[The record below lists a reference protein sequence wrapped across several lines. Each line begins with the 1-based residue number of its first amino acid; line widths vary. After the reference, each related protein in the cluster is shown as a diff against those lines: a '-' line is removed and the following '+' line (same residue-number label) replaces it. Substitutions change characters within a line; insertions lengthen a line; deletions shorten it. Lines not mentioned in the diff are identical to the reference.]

1 MFNSPLFQV
10 ALCVLLVFLIM
21 SAIVSV
27 LQQIVIQFFRL
38 KSWTLKRT
46 VRGLVSDD
54 VYRLEI
60 ARRFYSHPLT
70 ASVSGGEAHATAMD
84 AMTFVTALSTAV
96 QPRWSAGDPI
106 ATLPASVAA
115 LKDGALKTRLTLI
128 LPPAGATRDE
138 VIQSVTAWFNN
149 AEGKMTEGFTS
160 SLTALSY
167 GIATA
172 VTLLFNVSTL
182 HIADNFHS
190 NAQLTAALAA
200 ITPSLAAT
208 IDQRTTAL
216 NGAIAATPPDQLPS
230 SQTLQTAGSDV
241 TNLET
246 LVACARL
253 NNELPI
259 GWPWMAD
266 LVKQSAGVLSLQTAP
281 DTCGQAFAAADASP
295 TLKPHVELIEQA
307 APKSVAVS
315 MAKAGMT
322 PRSHRHASPV
332 AKGSAAGGTAGSG
345 KSPVTAAA
353 PNPSSPNPS
362 SANPASANPP
372 VQTASKQAA
381 SPPAPAVAGPG
392 PATTATPSPAA
403 PATASADSTDPSAV
417 AAKAAAVQTALN
429 TAQYGPDFKTEA
441 AWKILLGWLITIVA
455 AAQGAPFW
463 FSAIRRIAGR

>member
-27 LQQIVIQFFRL
+27 LQQIIVQFFRL
-38 KSWTLKRT
+38 RSWTLKRT
-46 VRGLVSDD
+46 VRGLISDD
-54 VYRLEI
+54 VYKLEI
-60 ARRFYSHPLT
+60 AKRFYSHPLT
-70 ASVSGGEAHATAMD
+70 ASVSGGEPHATTMD

-115 LKDGALKTRLTLI
+115 LKEGALKTRLSLI
-128 LPPAGATRDE
+128 LPPAGASRDE

-149 AEGKMTEGFTS
+149 AETKMTEGFS
-160 SLTALSY
+160 ASLTALSY
-167 GIATA
+167 GVATA

-182 HIADNFHS
+182 HIADNFQS

-208 IDQRTTAL
+208 IDQRTVAL
-216 NGAIAATPPDQLPS
+216 NAAIAATPADQPPS
-230 SQTLQTAGSDV
+230 TQTLQTASSDV

-259 GWPWMAD
+259 GWPWMAQ
-266 LVKQSAGVLSLQTAP
+266 LVKQGAGVLSLQSTP
-281 DTCGQAFAAADASP
+281 DTCGQAFAAANASP
-295 TLKPHVELIEQA
+295 ALKPHIALIEQA

-322 PRSHRHASPV
+322 PGSLKHPAAAAATPAATRAATPAAVSGAAPAAAVASAP
-332 AKGSAAGGTAGSG
+332 APSPAPAATVPAT
-345 KSPVTAAA
+345 PAAA
-353 PNPSSPNPS
+353 PDPG
-362 SANPASANPP
+362 
-372 VQTASKQAA
+372 AA
-381 SPPAPAVAGPG
+381 
-392 PATTATPSPAA
+392 
-403 PATASADSTDPSAV
+403 
-417 AAKAAAVQTALN
+417 AAKSAAVQAAMN
-429 TAQYGPDFKTEA
+429 SAQYGPDFHTEA

>member
-38 KSWTLKRT
+38 KSSTLQRT
-46 VRGLVSDD
+46 VRGLISDD
-54 VYRLEI
+54 VYKMEI

-70 ASVSGGEAHATAMD
+70 ASVSGGEAHATTMD
-84 AMTFVTALSTAV
+84 AMTFVTALATAV

-115 LKDGALKTRLTLI
+115 LKDGALKTRLSLI
-128 LPPAGATRDE
+128 LPPAGASRDE
-138 VIQSVTAWFNN
+138 VIQAVTAWFNN
-149 AEGKMTEGFTS
+149 AEGKMTEGFTA

-200 ITPSLAAT
+200 ITPTLAAT

-216 NGAIAATPPDQLPS
+216 NGAIA
-230 SQTLQTAGSDV
+230 G
-241 TNLET
+241 T

-266 LVKQSAGVLSLQTAP
+266 LVKQGASVLSLQTAP

-295 TLKPHVELIEQA
+295 ALKPHVELIEQA

-315 MAKAGMT
+315 MAKAGLLTREGRHVPAAVVPATKGAPAPAAT
-322 PRSHRHASPV
+322 PATPV
-332 AKGSAAGGTAGSG
+332 AGGSAAKA
-345 KSPVTAAA
+345 VTVAAAA
-353 PNPSSPNPS
+353 P
-362 SANPASANPP
+362 SAAKSA
-372 VQTASKQAA
+372 
-381 SPPAPAVAGPG
+381 PAPAPAAAAPSQAQLQVPAAAAPVS
-392 PATTATPSPAA
+392 PATPAPD
-403 PATASADSTDPSAV
+403 PAEA
-417 AAKAAAVQTALN
+417 AAKAAAVQAAMN

-463 FSAIRRIAGR
+463 FSAIRRVAGR

>member
-38 KSWTLKRT
+38 RSWTLKRT
-46 VRGLVSDD
+46 VRGLISDE

-60 ARRFYSHPLT
+60 AQRFYSHPLT
-70 ASVSGGEAHATAMD
+70 ASVSGGEAHATTMD

-200 ITPSLAAT
+200 ITPTLAAT
-208 IDQRTTAL
+208 IDQKTTAL
-216 NGAIAATPPDQLPS
+216 NAAIAATPADQLPS
-230 SQTLQTAGSDV
+230 SQTLQTASADA

-266 LVKQSAGVLSLQTAP
+266 LVKQSASVLSLQTAP

-295 TLKPHVELIEQA
+295 ALKPHVELIEQA

-315 MAKAGMT
+315 MAKAGVTTKT
-322 PRSHRHASPV
+322 PKHSKTTAKVSTAKGSSVAGATGGDKSPV
-332 AKGSAAGGTAGSG
+332 AAA
-345 KSPVTAAA
+345 VTGAPAPAATPAAA
-353 PNPSSPNPS
+353 PSTQGTATPTV
-362 SANPASANPP
+362 PAP
-372 VQTASKQAA
+372 VPA
-381 SPPAPAVAGPG
+381 APAVAAP
-392 PATTATPSPAA
+392 A
-403 PATASADSTDPSAV
+403 PATADTPDPAAT

-463 FSAIRRIAGR
+463 FSAIRRVAGR

>member
-27 LQQIVIQFFRL
+27 LQQIFIQFFRL
-38 KSWTLKRT
+38 RSWTLKRT
-46 VRGLVSDD
+46 VRRLISDD

-70 ASVSGGEAHATAMD
+70 ASVSGGEAHATTMD

-149 AEGKMTEGFTS
+149 AEGKMTEGFTA

-200 ITPSLAAT
+200 ITPTLAAT
-208 IDQRTTAL
+208 IDQKTTAL
-216 NGAIAATPPDQLPS
+216 NAAIAATPPDQLPS
-230 SQTLQTAGSDV
+230 TQTAQMVGADA

-266 LVKQSAGVLSLQTAP
+266 LVKQSASVLSLQTAP

-295 TLKPHVELIEQA
+295 ILKPHVELIEQA

-315 MAKAGMT
+315 MAKAGVT
-322 PRSHRHASPV
+322 AKTGKHPKAS
-332 AKGSAAGGTAGSG
+332 AKGSAAKVAAPVAGTGAPAAAS
-345 KSPVTAAA
+345 SPPLSAAPTAA
-353 PNPSSPNPS
+353 
-362 SANPASANPP
+362 PAS
-372 VQTASKQAA
+372 
-381 SPPAPAVAGPG
+381 
-392 PATTATPSPAA
+392 
-403 PATASADSTDPSAV
+403 PATASSATPVPAAQTTAAASTADTPDPAAT
-417 AAKAAAVQTALN
+417 AAKAAAVTAAIN

-463 FSAIRRIAGR
+463 FSAIRRVAGR

>member
-27 LQQIVIQFFRL
+27 LQQIVIQFVRL

-46 VRGLVSDD
+46 IRGLISDD
-54 VYRLEI
+54 VYKLEI

-70 ASVSGGEAHATAMD
+70 ASVSGGEAHATSMD
-84 AMTFVTALSTAV
+84 AMTFVTALATAV
-96 QPRWSAGDPI
+96 QPRWSSGDPI

-115 LKDGALKTRLTLI
+115 LKDGPLKTRLTLI

-138 VIQSVTAWFNN
+138 VIQSVTAWFTN
-149 AEGKMTEGFTS
+149 AEGKMTEGFTA

-190 NAQLTAALAA
+190 NAQLTAAFAA
-200 ITPSLAAT
+200 ITPTLAAT
-208 IDQRTTAL
+208 IDQKTTAL
-216 NGAIAATPPDQLPS
+216 NAAIAATPSDQLPS
-230 SQTLQTAGSDV
+230 TQTLQTAGADA

-266 LVKQSAGVLSLQTAP
+266 LVRQSASVLSLQTAP

-307 APKSVAVS
+307 APRSVAVS
-315 MAKAGMT
+315 MAKAG
-322 PRSHRHASPV
+322 
-332 AKGSAAGGTAGSG
+332 
-345 KSPVTAAA
+345 VTAK
-353 PNPSSPNPS
+353 PH
-362 SANPASANPP
+362 
-372 VQTASKQAA
+372 KHG
-381 SPPAPAVAGPG
+381 GP
-392 PATTATPSPAA
+392 
-403 PATASADSTDPSAV
+403 PATATAAKGAAPSAV
-417 AAKAAAVQTALN
+417 ADAPAGPSSQPGSSSGASGSAGPAVAVAASAPSAPAATAADVPDPVATVAKAAAVQAALN

-463 FSAIRRIAGR
+463 FSAIRRVAGR

>member
-38 KSWTLKRT
+38 KSSTLQRT
-46 VRGLVSDD
+46 VRGLISDD
-54 VYRLEI
+54 VYKMEI

-70 ASVSGGEAHATAMD
+70 ASVSGGEAHATTMD
-84 AMTFVTALSTAV
+84 AMTFVTALATAV

-115 LKDGALKTRLTLI
+115 LKDGALKTRLSLI

-138 VIQSVTAWFNN
+138 VIQAVTAWFNN
-149 AEGKMTEGFTS
+149 AEGKMTEGFTA

-200 ITPSLAAT
+200 ITPTLAAT

-216 NGAIAATPPDQLPS
+216 NGAIAGTPPDQLPS

-266 LVKQSAGVLSLQTAP
+266 LVKQGASVLSLQTAP

-295 TLKPHVELIEQA
+295 ALKPHVELIAQA
-307 APKSVAVS
+307 APTSVAVS
-315 MAKAGMT
+315 MAKAGLLTREGRHVPAAVGPATKGAPAPAAT
-322 PRSHRHASPV
+322 PATPV
-332 AKGSAAGGTAGSG
+332 AGGSAAKA
-345 KSPVTAAA
+345 VTVAAAA
-353 PNPSSPNPS
+353 PPAAK
-362 SANPASANPP
+362 SAPAQ
-372 VQTASKQAA
+372 V
-381 SPPAPAVAGPG
+381 PAPAQAQPQAQLQVPAAAAPVS
-392 PATTATPSPAA
+392 PATTAPDPAEA
-403 PATASADSTDPSAV
+403 
-417 AAKAAAVQTALN
+417 AAKAAAVQAAMN

-463 FSAIRRIAGR
+463 FSAIRRVAGR

>member
-46 VRGLVSDD
+46 VRGLISDD
-54 VYRLEI
+54 VYKLEI
-60 ARRFYSHPLT
+60 AKRFYSHPLT
-70 ASVSGGEAHATAMD
+70 TSVSGGEPHATTMD
-84 AMTFVTALSTAV
+84 AMTFVTALATAV
-96 QPRWSAGDPI
+96 QPRWAVGDPI

-115 LKDGALKTRLTLI
+115 LKDGGLKTRLSLI
-128 LPPAGATRDE
+128 LPPSGASREE
-138 VIQSVTAWFNN
+138 VIQAVTAWFNS
-149 AEGKMTEGFTS
+149 AEGKMTEGFTAG
-160 SLTALSY
+160 LAGLSY

-172 VTLLFNVSTL
+172 VTLLFNVSTV
-182 HIADNFHS
+182 HIAENFHS

-200 ITPSLAAT
+200 ITPTLAAN

-216 NGAIAATPPDQLPS
+216 NSAIAATPPDQLPS
-230 SQTLQTAGSDV
+230 QQTLQTAGADV

-259 GWPWMAD
+259 GWPWMAE
-266 LVKQSAGVLSLQTAP
+266 LVKQSASMFSPKDTTP

-295 TLKPHVELIEQA
+295 ELKPHVELIEKA

-315 MAKAGMT
+315 MAKAAKD
-322 PRSHRHASPV
+322 PPAHKSASSSHRSTAGASASKADATSKDGSASAKSAPV
-332 AKGSAAGGTAGSG
+332 AAAAAADTPS
-345 KSPVTAAA
+345 TAAA
-353 PNPSSPNPS
+353 D
-362 SANPASANPP
+362 PAA
-372 VQTASKQAA
+372 Q
-381 SPPAPAVAGPG
+381 G
-392 PATTATPSPAA
+392 PATATAAPTAVATPPV
-403 PATASADSTDPSAV
+403 AV
-417 AAKAAAVQTALN
+417 AAAKAAAVDAAIN
-429 TAQYGPDFKTEA
+429 TAQYGPDFRYEA

-463 FSAIRRIAGR
+463 FSAIRRVAGR

>member
-27 LQQIVIQFFRL
+27 LQQIIVQFFRL
-38 KSWTLKRT
+38 RSWTLKRT
-46 VRGLVSDD
+46 VRGLISDD
-54 VYRLEI
+54 VYKLEI
-60 ARRFYSHPLT
+60 AKRFYSHPLT
-70 ASVSGGEAHATAMD
+70 ASVSGGEPHATTMD

-115 LKDGALKTRLTLI
+115 LKEGALKTRLSLI

-149 AEGKMTEGFTS
+149 AETKMTEGFS
-160 SLTALSY
+160 ASLTALSY
-167 GIATA
+167 GVATA

-182 HIADNFHS
+182 HIAENFQS

-208 IDQRTTAL
+208 IDQRTVAL
-216 NGAIAATPPDQLPS
+216 NAAIAGTPPDQLPS
-230 SQTLQTAGSDV
+230 SQTLQTASSDV

-259 GWPWMAD
+259 GWPWMAQ
-266 LVKQSAGVLSLQTAP
+266 LVKQGAGVLSLQSTP
-281 DTCGQAFAAADASP
+281 DTCGQAFVAANASP
-295 TLKPHVELIEQA
+295 ALKPHIALIEQA

-315 MAKAGMT
+315 LAKAGMT
-322 PRSHRHASPV
+322 PASLKHP
-332 AKGSAAGGTAGSG
+332 AAQTPA
-345 KSPVTAAA
+345 PVT
-353 PNPSSPNPS
+353 
-362 SANPASANPP
+362 
-372 VQTASKQAA
+372 V
-381 SPPAPAVAGPG
+381 PAP
-392 PATTATPSPAA
+392 SAA
-403 PATASADSTDPSAV
+403 PATPAAAGATAPAPAAAVPAPSAAAPDPAAA
-417 AAKAAAVQTALN
+417 AAKAAAVQAAMN
-429 TAQYGPDFKTEA
+429 SAQYGPDFHTEA

>member
-38 KSWTLKRT
+38 RSWTLKRT
-46 VRGLVSDD
+46 VRGLISDD

-70 ASVSGGEAHATAMD
+70 ASVSGGEAHATTMD

-149 AEGKMTEGFTS
+149 AEGKMTEGFTA

-200 ITPSLAAT
+200 ITPTLAAT
-208 IDQRTTAL
+208 IDQKTTAL
-216 NGAIAATPPDQLPS
+216 NAAIAATPSDQLPS
-230 SQTLQTAGSDV
+230 AQTAQMAGADA

-266 LVKQSAGVLSLQTAP
+266 LVKQSASVLSLQTAP

-307 APKSVAVS
+307 APNSVAVS
-315 MAKAGMT
+315 MAKAGVAART
-322 PRSHRHASPV
+322 GKHPRAPAKGGVARDAAPV
-332 AKGSAAGGTAGSG
+332 AKTGT
-345 KSPVTAAA
+345 PAAA
-353 PNPSSPNPS
+353 S
-362 SANPASANPP
+362 SAPVSAVPTTAPAS
-372 VQTASKQAA
+372 S
-381 SPPAPAVAGPG
+381 
-392 PATTATPSPAA
+392 
-403 PATASADSTDPSAV
+403 ATASTTTQVSAAQTPAATSATDTPDPAAT
-417 AAKAAAVQTALN
+417 AAKAAAVTAAMN

-463 FSAIRRIAGR
+463 FSAIRRVAGR